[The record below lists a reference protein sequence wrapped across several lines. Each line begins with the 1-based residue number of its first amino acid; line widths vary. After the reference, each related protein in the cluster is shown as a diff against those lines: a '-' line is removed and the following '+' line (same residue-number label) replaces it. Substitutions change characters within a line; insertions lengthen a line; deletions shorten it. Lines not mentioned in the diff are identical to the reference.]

1 MLESLLY
8 SFTTFFVVI
17 DPVGT
22 AAIFASLTRTLPP
35 EERRRM
41 AYKACLLAATILYVF
56 AFAGEALFAALGISL
71 PAFRIGGGILLFL
84 LATDMVF
91 ARQTGLRSVT
101 QSEDMEAMAREDLT
115 VFPLAFPLL
124 AGPGAMTTVV
134 LLMGKAGSDM
144 MAAAALLGV
153 LAVVM
158 GITLVLFLHA
168 NRLFM
173 ILGTT
178 GSNVVSRILGIILAA
193 LAVQFV
199 LDGVIM
205 AMERIRG
212 A

>member
-101 QSEDMEAMAREDLT
+101 QSEDMEAMVREDLT

-134 LLMGKAGSDM
+134 LLMGKAGGDM

-168 NRLFM
+168 NRLFT